1 MILAGDVGGTKT
13 RLAFCQL
20 ENGRIIRQQTDTF
33 VSRDYSCLEEV
44 VQGFINKYD
53 VSVTKSCFG
62 VPGPVVNGEAKATK
76 LPWHFKEEQISNTL
90 KIPTVK
96 LVNDLVATAAAVPH
110 LTSEDLYVLYEGEPH
125 GSAAEGQLQNG
136 KSGSGNEE
144 DVIGVLA
151 PGTGLGQAYVY
162 ANNGQRHIMASE
174 GGHADL
180 APTNEQEVKLF
191 QYLKSKYDHVSYD
204 RALSGPGLN
213 SIYMFLKETGFAPEP
228 PELAKRL
235 REEDP
240 GKVITSTGKT
250 GEYGLCA
257 EALNMFASILGA
269 QAGNMVLNLLATG
282 GIYLGGGIP
291 AGIYEKLAEGITVDS
306 YLKKGRLSYL
316 VEKTPL
322 YVILDD
328 HTALLGAAYIASES

>member
-33 VSRDYSCLEEV
+33 VSRDYSCFEEV
-44 VQGFINKYD
+44 VLDFIKKYD

-76 LPWHFKEEQISNTL
+76 LPWHFKEEQISKDLNL
-90 KIPTVK
+90 PTVK

-110 LTSEDLYVLYEGEPH
+110 LTTEELYVLHEGEPR
-125 GSAAEGQLQNG
+125 S
-136 KSGSGNEE
+136 SSSTEE

-151 PGTGLGQAYVY
+151 PGTGLGQAYIY
-162 ANNGQRHIMASE
+162 TNSGQRCIMASE
-174 GGHADL
+174 GGHTDF
-180 APTNEQEVKLF
+180 APTNEVEVKLF

-204 RALSGPGLN
+204 RVLSGPGLN
-213 SIYMFLKETGFAPEP
+213 SIYTFLKETGFAPEP
-228 PELAKRL
+228 PELEKRL

-240 GKVITSTGKT
+240 GKVITTTGKT
-250 GEYGLCA
+250 GEYELCA
-257 EALNMFASILGA
+257 EALNIFASLLGA
-269 QAGNMVLNLLATG
+269 QAGNMVLNLITTG
-282 GIYLGGGIP
+282 GVYLGGGIP
-291 AGIYEKLAEGITVDS
+291 TGIYEKLADGTAVNS
-306 YLKKGRLSYL
+306 YLNKGRLSYL

-328 HTALLGAAYIASES
+328 HAALLGAAYIASES

>member
-13 RLAFCQL
+13 RLAICQL
-20 ENGRIIRQQTDTF
+20 ENGNIIRQQTDTF

-44 VQGFINKYD
+44 VQEFIDKYG

-76 LPWHFKEEQISNTL
+76 LPWHFKEDRISNEL
-90 KIPTVK
+90 NIPTVK

-110 LTSEDLYVLYEGEPH
+110 LMPEDLHVLYEGEPH
-125 GSAAEGQLQNG
+125 STTAEDQSQN
-136 KSGSGNEE
+136 SGSGNRE

-162 ANNGQRHIMASE
+162 TNAGQRYIMASE
-174 GGHADL
+174 GGHVDL

-191 QYLKSKYDHVSYD
+191 QYLMSKHDHVSYD
-204 RALSGPGLN
+204 RVLSGPGLN
-213 SIYMFLKETGFAPEP
+213 SIYTFLKETGFASEP
-228 PELAKRL
+228 PELEKRL

-240 GKVITSTGKT
+240 GTVITTTGKT
-250 GEYGLCA
+250 GEYELCVK
-257 EALNMFASILGA
+257 ALDIFASVLGA
-269 QAGNMVLNLLATG
+269 QAGNMVLDLMATG

-291 AGIYEKLAEGITVDS
+291 AGIYKKLADGTTVNS

>member
-13 RLAFCQL
+13 RLAICQL
-20 ENGRIIRQQTDTF
+20 DNGRIIRQQTDTF
-33 VSRDYSCLEEV
+33 ISRDYSCLEEV
-44 VQGFINKYD
+44 VQDFINKYD

-76 LPWHFKEEQISNTL
+76 LPWHFKEDRISNEL
-90 KIPTVK
+90 NIPKVK

-110 LTSEDLYVLYEGEPH
+110 LMPEDLHVLYEGEQH
-125 GSAAEGQLQNG
+125 SSSVENQSQNRN
-136 KSGSGNEE
+136 SSSGNGE

-162 ANNGQRHIMASE
+162 TNAGQRHIMASE

-180 APTNEQEVKLF
+180 APTNEVEVKLF

-213 SIYMFLKETGFAPEP
+213 GIYMFLKETGFAPES
-228 PELAKRL
+228 PELEKRL

-240 GKVITSTGKT
+240 GTVITTTGKT
-250 GEYGLCA
+250 GEYELCA
-257 EALNMFASILGA
+257 EALNIFASILGA
-269 QAGNMVLNLLATG
+269 QAGNMVLNLLAIG

-291 AGIYEKLAEGITVDS
+291 AGIYEKLADGITVDS

-328 HTALLGAAYIASES
+328 YTALLGAAYIASES

>member
-13 RLAFCQL
+13 RLAICQL

-44 VQGFINKYD
+44 VQDFINKYG

-76 LPWHFKEEQISNTL
+76 LPWHFKEERISSELN
-90 KIPTVK
+90 IPTVK

-110 LTSEDLYVLYEGEPH
+110 LMPEDLYVLYEGEPQ
-125 GSAAEGQLQNG
+125 SSTAEGQSQN
-136 KSGSGNEE
+136 SGSGNKE

-162 ANNGQRHIMASE
+162 TNAGQRYIMASE

-180 APTNEQEVKLF
+180 APTNEQEAKLF
-191 QYLKSKYDHVSYD
+191 QYLMSKHDHVSYD
-204 RALSGPGLN
+204 RVLSGPGLN
-213 SIYMFLKETGFAPEP
+213 SIYTFLKETGFASEP
-228 PELAKRL
+228 PELEKRL

-240 GKVITSTGKT
+240 GKVITTTGKT
-250 GEYGLCA
+250 GEYELCA
-257 EALNMFASILGA
+257 EALNIFASILGA

-291 AGIYEKLAEGITVDS
+291 AGIYEKLADGMTVNS